1 MIIPLVGI
9 TRELCV
15 EPRYPVGMSEDGH
28 DQPGP
33 ALSGQDRTEPDK
45 QFTLSV
51 DQASE
56 RYAQLG
62 HPRNPR
68 SVRRFCQHGKILC
81 VETQTDNFTKA
92 YLIDPHSV
100 DRHVQEIEETY
111 SRSRPDMP
119 GLVRPSPVNDRIEKP
134 AEIAPVENSRY
145 VELLEKVNVAQAE
158 EIKIKNEQIAALLE
172 RDRETNFLIRGLQSM
187 FPLLGRASDAGSMS
201 GQHPDDPK

>member
-1 MIIPLVGI
+1 MGI

-15 EPRYPVGMSEDGH
+15 ASRYPVGMSENGH

-33 ALSGQDRTEPDK
+33 ALSGQDRSEPDK

-134 AEIAPVENSRY
+134 EANTPVENSRY

-172 RDRETNFLIRGLQSM
+172 RDRETNFLIRGLQTM
-187 FPLLGRASDAGSMS
+187 LTPLLGRASDVGHASDL
-201 GQHPDDPK
+201 QPDDPNRG